1 MTTNERSEQ
10 RTVGQIVAA
19 QGRNCPSRVSILSP
33 CTIKVMNFVS
43 KHATLI
49 SVIDRMWLN
58 LRVRPLARLFAA
70 TALMSLFACV
80 PSSSEDGVTRAVS
93 DITSSPQALETASF
107 QILRPMPPVMA
118 NADIQDAFVDLAF
131 QLESGKT
138 LDRLS
143 RFEGTVKLRL
153 LGPTPDSLR
162 KDLSQLLHRL
172 RSEAL
177 IDIQLVDSTSD
188 YNITIQS
195 IERRKIQEYIPHAAC
210 FVAVNVNDIDEY
222 AQYRGTERTSWS
234 YVNQR
239 QKATMFIPNDTSAQ
253 EIRDCL
259 NEELAQA
266 LGPLNDLYRLSD
278 SVFNDDNM
286 HTVLT
291 GFDMLVLRAFYDPAL
306 SSGMTRAEVEAI
318 LPSVLRRLNP
328 VGETLPSRGYQPTP
342 RAWSSAIAAAMGPG
356 SSVQQRQDA
365 ARKALQIAAAAGWND
380 HRRAYSHY
388 VKGRVT
394 ALTSPSK
401 AQHDFLVAYDLF
413 SSIPNSKLHRAYVAP
428 QIAGYALAA
437 GDAGNALKILNEYQP
452 VAERHQNA
460 ALLSQIMMIRAE
472 AMELSGRATE
482 ARSIR
487 LDSLGWARYAFG
499 SQRAVNER
507 LAQVARLNPLNK

>member
-1 MTTNERSEQ
+1 MTTFGRSNQ
-10 RTVGQIVAA
+10 QSVGD
-19 QGRNCPSRVSILSP
+19 NLPPFSHECPPCVSFRKSYATKVMKSVSIR
-33 CTIKVMNFVS
+33 
-43 KHATLI
+43 ATVH
-49 SVIDRMWLN
+49 SVFDRNWFDF
-58 LRVRPLARLFAA
+58 RVTSFARLLAA
-70 TALMSLFACV
+70 TALVSLSACI

-93 DITSSPQALETASF
+93 DITSSPQVTEISSF
-107 QILRPMPPVMA
+107 QLLKPTPPVMA
-118 NADIQDAFVDLAF
+118 NADIQDAFLDLAF
-131 QLESGKT
+131 QLESGKK

-143 RFEGTVKLRL
+143 RFEGTVKVRL
-153 LGPTPDSLR
+153 LGPAPDSLQ
-162 KDLSQLLHRL
+162 KDLGQLLHRL
-172 RSEAL
+172 RTEAK

-195 IERRKIQEYIPHAAC
+195 IERGKIQEYIPHAAC
-210 FVAVNVNDIDEY
+210 FVAVNVSDIDEY
-222 AQYRGTERTSWS
+222 AAYRGTERTSWS
-234 YVNQR
+234 YVNTR
-239 QKATMFIPNDTSAQ
+239 KKAAMFIPNDTSAQ

-266 LGPLNDLYRLSD
+266 LGPLNDLYRLYD

-306 SSGMTRAEVEAI
+306 SSGMTRGQVQSV

-328 VGETLPSRGYQPTP
+328 VGETLPTRGYQPTP
-342 RAWSSAIAAAMGPG
+342 RAWINAISTAMGPG
-356 SSVQQRQDA
+356 STIKQREDA

-388 VKGRVT
+388 VKGRVA
-394 ALTSPSK
+394 ALSNPAQ
-401 AQHDFLVAYDLF
+401 AQHDFIVSYDLF
-413 SSIPNSKLHRAYVAP
+413 SALPNAKLHRAYVAP

-437 GDAGNALKILNEYQP
+437 GDAENALKILNEYQG
-452 VAERHQNA
+452 VAERYQNA
-460 ALLSQIMMIRAE
+460 ALLSQIMMLRAE
-472 AMELSGRATE
+472 AMELAGRATE